1 MDMRKNVC
9 ANFYIIHFKMRDE
22 LKREFRVITE
32 RKSYN
37 RI

>member
-1 MDMRKNVC
+1 MRKNVC

-22 LKREFRVITE
+22 LKREFRLITGNE
-32 RKSYN
+32 ILN